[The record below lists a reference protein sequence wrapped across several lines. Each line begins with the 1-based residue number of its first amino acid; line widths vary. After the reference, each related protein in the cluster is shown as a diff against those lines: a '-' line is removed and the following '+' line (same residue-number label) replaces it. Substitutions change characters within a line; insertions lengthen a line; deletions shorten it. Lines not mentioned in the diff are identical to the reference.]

1 MDRDTVLKHSRAVR
15 LQHIVLPD
23 FVELLEELCRIKAHS
38 EHFPQLA
45 QTLSIPGLGNE
56 VVNAILEY
64 FEREYHIIRIEKF
77 QDITN
82 LRQKQ
87 LINII

>member
-15 LQHIVLPD
+15 LQHIILPD
-23 FVELLEELCRIKAHS
+23 FVELLAELCRIKEHP
-38 EHFPQLA
+38 EHFQKLT
-45 QTLSIPGLGNE
+45 QTLSIPGLGNA
-56 VVNAILEY
+56 VVNAVLEY

-77 QDITN
+77 HDIVN

>member
-15 LQHIVLPD
+15 LQYIILPY
-23 FVELLEELCRIKAHS
+23 FVELLAELCRIKAHP
-38 EHFPQLA
+38 EHFQKLT
-45 QTLSIPGLGNE
+45 QTLSTPGLGNE
-56 VVNAILEY
+56 VVNAVLEY

-77 QDITN
+77 HDIVN